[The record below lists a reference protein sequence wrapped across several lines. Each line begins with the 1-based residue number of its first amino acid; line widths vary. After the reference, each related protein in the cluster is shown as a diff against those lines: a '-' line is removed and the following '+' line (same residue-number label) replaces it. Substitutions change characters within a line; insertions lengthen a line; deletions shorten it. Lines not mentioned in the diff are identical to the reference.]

1 MLGGS
6 GEKKTF
12 RLAAR
17 YADHL
22 NLITPMSELRHKLD
36 VFAQRCGEFGP
47 TMTATAAAATL
58 ATSVASPTHKAIQP
72 TTVAPGGGDWIC
84 VNTAF
89 LSPPV
94 DKGNGR
100 ARKRSFPSS
109 LVPSNQRRR
118 GDSAVV

>member
-36 VFAQRCGEFGP
+36 VLKQRCAEAERDPSTLETSTLLTVGLAAP
-47 TMTATAAAATL
+47 ATPREGAEAIGGRAVRGSRQQVAEEIKTNVLAAGVDGVIVNL
-58 ATSVASPTHKAIQP
+58 PTH
-72 TTVAPGGGDWIC
+72 G
-84 VNTAF
+84 
-89 LSPPV
+89 
-94 DKGNGR
+94 
-100 ARKRSFPSS
+100 
-109 LVPSNQRRR
+109 
-118 GDSAVV
+118 

>member
-36 VFAQRCGEFGP
+36 VLKQRCDEAERDP
-47 TMTATAAAATL
+47 STL
-58 ATSVASPTHKAIQP
+58 ETSTLLTVVLDGTTPGAMSPRRSA
-72 TTVAPGGGDWIC
+72 VAPC
-84 VNTAF
+84 AAPRN
-89 LSPPV
+89 
-94 DKGNGR
+94 R
-100 ARKRSFPSS
+100 
-109 LVPSNQRRR
+109 
-118 GDSAVV
+118 